1 MRQRSIASWTRSA
14 RVAVG
19 GSVDSQYLIGAAS
32 GRGHSIILKG
42 EAGGVSTITPR
53 SVLRRTRFL
62 PRSGW
67 RISPLSRWPSS
78 RPLAYPNVSSRGA
91 LPVRPERHVPESIA
105 TMYRLLAAAL
115 ARGLP
120 CLTCGHQSRAYLVTQ

>member
-1 MRQRSIASWTRSA
+1 
-14 RVAVG
+14 
-19 GSVDSQYLIGAAS
+19 
-32 GRGHSIILKG
+32 
-42 EAGGVSTITPR
+42 AGGDSTIMPR
-53 SVLRRTRFL
+53 SVSRRTRFL
-62 PRSGW
+62 PQSGW

-105 TMYRLLAAAL
+105 TIYRLLGAAL

-120 CLTCGHQSRAYLVTQ
+120 CVMCGHQSPGLFSDTVVLTARGESGRKIIATGERERTL